1 MDAVLRVN
9 IIDGPFVGVVYT
21 LALGAVLFIA
31 VRRPTRRGIITGSS
45 ALLAGSV
52 TAFVA
57 LWLVKL
63 TNTFGVEVSVT
74 TSIWV
79 YLTFAAIWLAIVNLW
94 KSRWP
99 RKVVALP
106 PPPPT
111 PSPSRTPLAG
121 GALWANWIPSKDQPA
136 AGTSG
141 SVTIRNSLSG
151 FRSRP
156 AGLYLP
162 PAALVKDPPLLPLCH
177 PAHGAT
183 RQPGPVLPE
192 TDP

>member
-31 VRRPTRRGIITGSS
+31 VRRPTRRWIITGSS

-63 TNTFGVEVSVT
+63 TNTFGVELSVT

-111 PSPSRTPLAG
+111 PSPSRTPFAG

-136 AGTSG
+136 AGTIG
-141 SVTIRNSLSG
+141 SVTIPNSLPG

-162 PAALVKDPPLLPLCH
+162 PAAAAPRH
-177 PAHGAT
+177 HAHGAT